1 MGAKCPASDVTHE
14 SECVMLI
21 VPIML
26 YSTTIILVPLLA
38 VSCILPLFLFLF
50 CYSSYLFVSSC
61 RCSTGA
67 HNYYFKTICQIITSK
82 SHVWSNESRASFA
95 TVRGSFGALSHTLAM
110 NRGPVLGGH
119 QTTGAGGGVFLQ
131 ERQGLQGPTE
141 WKLDNRIL
149 SVNGHKIC
157 VFLKRLS
164 TMTCVPCAKVF
175 TSLQALF
182 I

>member
-1 MGAKCPASDVTHE
+1 MWLMNLN
-14 SECVMLI
+14 VMLV
-21 VPIML
+21 VPILL
-26 YSTTIILVPLLA
+26 YSTTVVLVPPLA
-38 VSCILPLFLFLF
+38 LSCILPLFLFLF
-50 CYSSYLFVSSC
+50 CYSTDLFLFPC
-61 RCSTGA
+61 RCSTWA
-67 HNYYFKTICQIITSK
+67 HNYYFKTICHIITSK

-110 NRGPVLGGH
+110 AC
-119 QTTGAGGGVFLQ
+119 AGGPPDRWRWGWGVPPGK
-131 ERQGLQGPTE
+131 ERQGLQGSTE

-164 TMTCVPCAKVF
+164 TMTNCVPCVKVF
-175 TSLQALF
+175 TSIQALF